1 MDPDKDH
8 RWPRSVYGVG
18 AEPDPR
24 FSFAN
29 ERTTLA
35 WLRTAL
41 ALIAAGVSVDV
52 FLDDLSSGVRKV
64 IAVALLLLGVTCSVG
79 AFVRWARNE
88 RALRDRRPLPG
99 SGFALSLGYALAAV
113 GIVLCVVVLWGVP
126 G

>member
-1 MDPDKDH
+1 MDPDEDQ

-18 AEPDPR
+18 AKPDPR

-52 FLDDLSSGVRKV
+52 FLDDLTSVLRKGV
-64 IAVALLLLGVTCSVG
+64 AVGLLLLGVACSVG

-88 RALRDRRPLPG
+88 RALRDRQPLPG
-99 SGFALSLGYALAAV
+99 SGLALLLGYALAAV
-113 GIVLCVVVLWGVP
+113 GIVLCVVVLWGVFN
-126 G
+126 

>member
-1 MDPDKDH
+1 MDPDKDR

-52 FLDDLSSGVRKV
+52 FLDDLTSVLRK
-64 IAVALLLLGVTCSVG
+64 AVAVGLLLLGVACSVG

-88 RALRDRRPLPG
+88 RALRDRQPLPG
-99 SGFALSLGYALAAV
+99 SGLALSLGYALAVV
-113 GIVLCVVVLWGVP
+113 GILLCVVVLWGALS
-126 G
+126 

>member
-1 MDPDKDH
+1 MDPDKDQ

-52 FLDDLSSGVRKV
+52 FLDDLTSALRKA
-64 IAVALLLLGVTCSVG
+64 IAVALLLLGVACSVG

-88 RALRDRRPLPG
+88 RALRDRQPLPG
-99 SGFALSLGYALAAV
+99 SGLALSLGYALAAV
-113 GIVLCVVVLWGVP
+113 GILLCAVVLWGAL
-126 G
+126 

>member
-1 MDPDKDH
+1 
-8 RWPRSVYGVG
+8 VYRVG

-52 FLDDLSSGVRKV
+52 FLDDLTSAVRKA
-64 IAVALLLLGVTCSVG
+64 IAVLLLVLGIGCSIG
-79 AFVRWARNE
+79 AFLRWMRSE
-88 RALRDRRPLPG
+88 RALRDRQPLPG
-99 SGFALSLGYALAAV
+99 AGFTLTLSYALAAI
-113 GIVLCVVVLWGVP
+113 GIVLCVIVLWGTL

>member
-1 MDPDKDH
+1 VDPDKDQ

-41 ALIAAGVSVDV
+41 ALIAAGVSVEV
-52 FLDDLSSGVRKV
+52 FLDPLTGVVRK
-64 IAVALLLLGVTCSVG
+64 AVAVLLLVLGVACSVG

-99 SGFALSLGYALAAV
+99 SGLALTLAYALAAV
-113 GIVLCVVVLWGVP
+113 GIVLCVVVLWGALR
-126 G
+126 

>member
-1 MDPDKDH
+1 M
-8 RWPRSVYGVG
+8 G

-52 FLDDLSSGVRKV
+52 FLDDLTSVLRK
-64 IAVALLLLGVTCSVG
+64 AVAVLLLVLGVACSIG

-88 RALRDRRPLPG
+88 RALRDRQPLPG
-99 SGFALSLGYALAAV
+99 TGLGLTLAYALAAV
-113 GIVLCVVVLWGVP
+113 GIVLGVAVLWGALS
-126 G
+126 

>member
-1 MDPDKDH
+1 MDPDKDQ

-52 FLDDLSSGVRKV
+52 FLDDLTSVLRKGV
-64 IAVALLLLGVTCSVG
+64 AVGLLLLGVACSVG

-88 RALRDRRPLPG
+88 RALRDRQPLPG
-99 SGFALSLGYALAAV
+99 SGLALLLGYALAAV
-113 GIVLCVVVLWGVP
+113 GIVLCVVVLWGVFN
-126 G
+126 

>member
-1 MDPDKDH
+1 VEREEDR

-18 AEPDPR
+18 VEPDPR

-41 ALIAAGVSVDV
+41 ALIAAGVSVEV
-52 FLDDLSSGVRKV
+52 FLDPLAGALRRA
-64 IAVALLLLGVTCSVG
+64 IAVLLLVLGVVTSVG
-79 AFVRWARNE
+79 AFVRWSRNE

-99 SGFALSLGYALAAV
+99 TGMALTLAYALAAV
-113 GIVLCVVVLWGVP
+113 GIVLCAVVLWGAL

>member
-1 MDPDKDH
+1 MEPGDDR
-8 RWPRSVYGVG
+8 RWPRSVYRVG

-41 ALIAAGVSVDV
+41 ALIAAGVSVEV
-52 FLDDLSSGVRKV
+52 FLDPRSDPVRRIV
-64 IAVALLLLGVTCSVG
+64 AVALLLLGVACSVG

-88 RALRDRRPLPG
+88 KALRDRQPLPG
-99 SGFALSLGYALAAV
+99 TGIALTLAYALAAL
-113 GIVLCVVVLWGVP
+113 GAVLCVVVLWGALR
-126 G
+126 

>member
-1 MDPDKDH
+1 MDPDKDR

-52 FLDDLSSGVRKV
+52 FLDDLTSVVRK
-64 IAVALLLLGVTCSVG
+64 AVAVLLLGLGVACSVG
-79 AFVRWARNE
+79 AFLRWARNE
-88 RALRDRRPLPG
+88 RALRDRQPLPG
-99 SGFALSLGYALAAV
+99 SGAGLSLAYALAAV
-113 GIVLCVVVLWGVP
+113 GIVLCLVVLWGAL

>member
-1 MDPDKDH
+1 VDPDKDR

-52 FLDDLSSGVRKV
+52 FLDELTSVLRK
-64 IAVALLLLGVTCSVG
+64 AVAVVLLVLGVACSVG

-88 RALRDRRPLPG
+88 RALRDRQPLPG
-99 SGFALSLGYALAAV
+99 TGLALTLAYALAAV
-113 GIVLCVVVLWGVP
+113 GILLGAAVLWGALA
-126 G
+126 

>member
-1 MDPDKDH
+1 MDPDKDQ

-41 ALIAAGVSVDV
+41 ALIAAGVSVEV
-52 FLDDLSSGVRKV
+52 FLDPLTGWVRK
-64 IAVALLLLGVTCSVG
+64 AVAVLLLALGVVCSVG

-88 RALRDRRPLPG
+88 RALRDRQPLPG
-99 SGFALSLGYALAAV
+99 SGLALTLAYALAAV
-113 GIVLCVVVLWGVP
+113 GIVLCVVVLWGAL

>member
-1 MDPDKDH
+1 M
-8 RWPRSVYGVG
+8 YGVG

-52 FLDDLSSGVRKV
+52 FLDDLTSALRKTV
-64 IAVALLLLGVTCSVG
+64 AVGLLLLGVACSAG

-88 RALRDRRPLPG
+88 RALRDRQPLPG
-99 SGFALSLGYALAAV
+99 SGLGLSLGYALAAV
-113 GIVLCVVVLWGVP
+113 GVVLCVVVLWGAFR
-126 G
+126 

>member
-1 MDPDKDH
+1 
-8 RWPRSVYGVG
+8 VYGVG
-18 AEPDPR
+18 DEPDPR

-41 ALIAAGVSVDV
+41 ALIAAGVSVEV
-52 FLDDLSSGVRKV
+52 FLGSLAGGLRRA
-64 IAVALLLLGVTCSVG
+64 IAAILLVLGVVTSVG
-79 AFVRWARNE
+79 AFVRWSRNE

-99 SGFALSLGYALAAV
+99 TGVALTLAYALAAIGV
-113 GIVLCVVVLWGVP
+113 VLCAVVLWGAL

>member
-1 MDPDKDH
+1 MDPEKDD

-52 FLDDLSSGVRKV
+52 FLDDLTSALRKSV
-64 IAVALLLLGVTCSVG
+64 AVLLLLLGVACSVG

-88 RALRDRRPLPG
+88 RALRDHRPLPG
-99 SGFALSLGYALAAV
+99 SGVALTLGYALAAL
-113 GIVLCVVVLWGVP
+113 GIVLCLVVLWGALE
-126 G
+126 

>member
-1 MDPDKDH
+1 MEDKDDR
-8 RWPRSVYGVG
+8 RWPRSVYQVG
-18 AEPDPR
+18 TEPDPR

-41 ALIAAGVSVDV
+41 ALIAAGVSVEV
-52 FLDDLSSGVRKV
+52 FLDSLADPLRRV
-64 IAVALLLLGVTCSVG
+64 IAAILLVLGVVTSMG
-79 AFVRWARNE
+79 AFVRWSRNE

-99 SGFALSLGYALAAV
+99 TGVALTLAYVLAAV
-113 GIVLCVVVLWGVP
+113 GLVLCVAVLWGAL

>member
-1 MDPDKDH
+1 VDQDKDR
-8 RWPRSVYGVG
+8 RWPHSVYRVG

-52 FLDDLSSGVRKV
+52 FLDDLTGAVRK
-64 IAVALLLLGVTCSVG
+64 AVAILLLLLGIGCSIG
-79 AFVRWARNE
+79 AFLRWMRNE
-88 RALRDRRPLPG
+88 RALRDRQPLPG
-99 SGFALSLGYALAAV
+99 AGFALTLSYALAAL
-113 GIVLCVVVLWGVP
+113 GIVLGVVVLWGAF

>member
-1 MDPDKDH
+1 MDPDKDR

-52 FLDDLSSGVRKV
+52 FLDDLTSMLRK
-64 IAVALLLLGVTCSVG
+64 AVAVLLLGLGVACSIG

-88 RALRDRRPLPG
+88 RALRDRQPLPG
-99 SGFALSLGYALAAV
+99 TGLGLTLAYALAAV
-113 GIVLCVVVLWGVP
+113 GIVLGAAVLWGALT
-126 G
+126 

>member
-1 MDPDKDH
+1 VDPDKDR
-8 RWPRSVYGVG
+8 RWPRSVYEVG

-52 FLDDLSSGVRKV
+52 FLDDLTSVLRK
-64 IAVALLLLGVTCSVG
+64 AVAVLLLVLGVACSVG

-88 RALRDRRPLPG
+88 RALRDRQPLPG
-99 SGFALSLGYALAAV
+99 TGLALTLAYAIAAV
-113 GIVLCVVVLWGVP
+113 GIVLGFAVLWGALT
-126 G
+126 

>member
-1 MDPDKDH
+1 VDQDKDR
-8 RWPRSVYGVG
+8 RWPRSVYKVG

-52 FLDDLSSGVRKV
+52 FLDDLTSAVRK
-64 IAVALLLLGVTCSVG
+64 AVAVLLLILGIGSSIG

-88 RALRDRRPLPG
+88 RALRDRQPLPG
-99 SGFALSLGYALAAV
+99 TGFALTISYALAAI
-113 GIVLCVVVLWGVP
+113 GLVLCLIVLWGAL

>member
-1 MDPDKDH
+1 VDPDKDQ
-8 RWPRSVYGVG
+8 RWPRSVYGMG

-41 ALIAAGVSVDV
+41 ALIAAGVSVEV
-52 FLDDLSSGVRKV
+52 FLDPLTGVVRK
-64 IAVALLLLGVTCSVG
+64 AVAVLLLVLGVACSVG

-99 SGFALSLGYALAAV
+99 SGLAYALAAV
-113 GIVLCVVVLWGVP
+113 GIVLCVVVLWGAL
-126 G
+126 